1 MMEIKKRQR
10 VTLDLR
16 KNLAV
21 PTPTFVQNDTNI
33 LEFIIK
39 DNGADADLS
48 NVDNITVTFK
58 RPDGT
63 ITTTKLNQ
71 VGNVITYHF
80 GFEEM
85 AIPGHGELSI
95 QFFQGSNRLSSN
107 NLKVYFAKSLSTEF
121 EKSAGMPILQ
131 ELFIE
136 VATVTENAIDAG
148 NYALEQAAEADQKA
162 KYAKTQGDRA
172 KAEADRLQGTDVS
185 KLDQQ
190 VRTIN
195 EQLSASNRH
204 HQILSQ
210 DQHILNGSQ
219 NAPLDIHIEGRTL
232 IPMQNTVLDAAKYYV
247 LADKKTSLKWADNT
261 VTQGIAKFTGKAEK
275 PRVIKIT
282 NFEGKV
288 FGSTMENPHVMKRAG
303 NQSNFVPPTGTWQE
317 LSTPENVQVSK
328 LDSNVLR
335 QTSINANA
343 IPQKLMSFNL
353 IEEVERT
360 IGRIPRST
368 VAEKIQWLKENI
380 TRITCNWH
388 GFGSGVAGNKASL
401 TVWAYGDWQDS
412 NSNTSSN
419 VTRISRSLTTSND
432 MVNSI
437 DSNGFTH
444 FLVYGEPSDGN
455 ATSYL
460 NTDYVDFE
468 IEFKTTATLH
478 DPCIPLYE
486 VGRTEYD
493 KILANYDENTV
504 IARYPR
510 LQGMQHLQ
518 NPYVIAEGGNLLDP
532 YSVKNA
538 NILNLFEQPYSA
550 EFEWSNGFSLYLAEK
565 LPVNKNQTYTFKYEK
580 ELFSNDVS
588 IYISDET
595 DTVNLIAG
603 TTNKTL
609 TFNTGNYS
617 RINIRAI
624 RTNALPGK
632 VKLFN
637 WILTLGSSGKPFV
650 ARNPS
655 HLFANVILSQI
666 GDRKD
671 TLFRDNGEWKLR
683 REIVR
688 DVVLDGS
695 LPWKL
700 ANDLLG
706 IKRISVEVPNAS
718 SLIPATP
725 SMININQIATKHDG
739 TALKLFLSVPTERD
753 QFALFGVTGQAH
765 DKQIFLSVSDTDS
778 GFAESYV
785 PIQNEIKAY
794 FNGWKVKLIDLNGK
808 PTAWQS
814 VVDGKDAPTQTLT
827 YVSANRAPNYTP
839 YKLSYALAT
848 PVTEVVTEKVEGDIA
863 INGLTQVEVGSGVI
877 IREKAKTEASSTVVH
892 INDVERPNTYLE
904 YKADKIINIYKNG
917 VIDNGWA
924 IASGRS
930 FGISRASLP
939 ISDFD
944 ATAEY
949 TVTYLALDRQLFT
962 TNPVSIPVS
971 WAGSLK
977 GTVTDVVNKQ
987 ADDRAQISVNTRLIY
1002 DVLLRLKAGG
1012 L

>member
-1 MMEIKKRQR
+1 MMEIKKKQSI
-10 VTLDLR
+10 TLDLR
-16 KNLAV
+16 HNSVV
-21 PTPTFVQNDTNI
+21 PTPSFVQNDTNV

-48 NVDNITVTFK
+48 NVDNINVTFK

-63 ITTTKLNQ
+63 ITTTKLTQ
-71 VGNVITYHF
+71 VGNVITYQF

-95 QFFQGSNRLSSN
+95 QFFQGNNRLSSN

-121 EKSAGMPILQ
+121 ENSAGMPILQ

-148 NYALEQAAEADQKA
+148 NYALEQAAEADRQA

-195 EQLSASNRH
+195 EQLTASNRH
-204 HQILSQ
+204 HQILSHG
-210 DQHILNGSQ
+210 QHILNGSQ
-219 NAPLDIHIEGRTL
+219 SAPLDIQIEGRTL
-232 IPMQNTVLDAAKYYV
+232 IPMQNTVLDVAKYYV

-275 PRVIKIT
+275 PRVIKVT

-288 FGSTMENPHVMKRAG
+288 SGSTMENPHVMKRAG
-303 NQSNFVPPTGTWQE
+303 NQSTLVPPTGTWQE
-317 LSTPENVQVSK
+317 LTSQENNQVSK
-328 LDSNVLR
+328 LDGTTLR

-368 VAEKIQWLKENI
+368 VADKVQWLKDNVA
-380 TRITCNWH
+380 RIMCNWH
-388 GFGSGVAGNKASL
+388 GFGSAVTGNKASL
-401 TVWAYGDWQDS
+401 AMWNSFS
-412 NSNTSSN
+412 NFWNAAVSTSSST
-419 VTRISRSLTTSND
+419 VAKLAVYSTTISER
-432 MVNSI
+432 I
-437 DSNGFTH
+437 DSNGFAH
-444 FLVYGEPSDGN
+444 FLAYGDPSNGTVTVDVI
-455 ATSYL
+455 
-460 NTDYVDFE
+460 TDYVELE
-468 IEFKTTATLH
+468 IELKPTATLH

-486 VGRTEYD
+486 VDRTEYD
-493 KILANYDENTV
+493 KILANYDESAV
-504 IARYPR
+504 LARYPR
-510 LQGMQHLQ
+510 VQGMQHLQ
-518 NPYVIAEGGNLLDP
+518 NPYILAEGENLLPPFYEWTLHSNARVVSP
-532 YSVKNA
+532 YELELYA
-538 NILNLFEQPYSA
+538 NGIYNESTVILPVIPNKQYSFQA
-550 EFEWSNGFSLYLAEK
+550 EFSDPKLTYVLRVFDAQGNRITAPISNGIINVPINAVSMAIVITNTEAGLFIIKNPMLSLG
-565 LPVNKNQTYTFKYEK
+565 
-580 ELFSNDVS
+580 
-588 IYISDET
+588 
-595 DTVNLIAG
+595 IA
-603 TTNKTL
+603 
-609 TFNTGNYS
+609 S
-617 RINIRAI
+617 
-624 RTNALPGK
+624 
-632 VKLFN
+632 
-637 WILTLGSSGKPFV
+637 KPFV

-655 HLFANVILSQI
+655 HLFANVKLGQI

-671 TLFRDNGEWKLR
+671 TLYRDHGEWKLR
-683 REIVR
+683 KEIVR

-700 ANDLLG
+700 ANDLIG
-706 IKRISVEVPNAS
+706 IKRISVEVPNS
-718 SLIPATP
+718 NSLIPANP
-725 SMININQIATKHDG
+725 SMINFNQIATKHDG
-739 TALKLFLSVPTERD
+739 TALKLFLSVPTEGD

-765 DKQIFLSVSDTDS
+765 DKQVYLSVSDTDS

-785 PIQNEIKAY
+785 PVQNEIKAY

-814 VVDGKDAPTQTLT
+814 VVDGKDAPTQTLA
-827 YVSANRAPNYTP
+827 YVSANSAQNYTP
-839 YKLSYALAT
+839 YKLSYVLAS

-863 INGLTQVEVGSGVI
+863 INGLTQFEIGSGVI
-877 IREKAKTEASSTVVH
+877 IREKANTEASSTVVH
-892 INDVERPNTYLE
+892 INDVERPNTYLK
-904 YKADKIINIYKNG
+904 YKADKIINIYKNEA
-917 VIDNGWA
+917 IDNGWA

-1002 DVLLRLKAGG
+1002 DMLLRLKAGG

>member
-1 MMEIKKRQR
+1 MMEIKKKQSI
-10 VTLDLR
+10 TLDLR
-16 KNLAV
+16 YHSVV
-21 PTPTFVQNDTNI
+21 PTPSFVQNDTNV

-39 DNGADADLS
+39 DDGADADLS

-58 RPDGT
+58 RPDGA

-121 EKSAGMPILQ
+121 EKSAGIPLLQ

-136 VATVTENAIDAG
+136 VAIVTENAIDAG
-148 NYALEQAAEADQKA
+148 NYALEQAAEADQQA

-185 KLDQQ
+185 VLDQQ

-195 EQLSASNRH
+195 EQLTASDRH
-204 HQILSQ
+204 QQILSHG
-210 DQHILNGSQ
+210 QHILNGSQ
-219 NAPLDIHIEGRTL
+219 KAPLDIQIEGRTL
-232 IPMQNTVLDAAKYYV
+232 IPMQNSVLDAAKFYV
-247 LADKKTSLKWADNT
+247 LADKKTGLKWSDNT

-275 PRVIKIT
+275 PRLLKVT

-288 FGSTMENPHVMKRAG
+288 AGSTVDNPHFAVSYSS
-303 NQSNFVPPTGTWQE
+303 SNLVSTTIAENFTQNRYNDIFSLNGS
-317 LSTPENVQVSK
+317 STP
-328 LDSNVLR
+328 
-335 QTSINANA
+335 TSTQNNGQL
-343 IPQKLMSFNL
+343 PQQLFSFNL

-360 IGRIPRST
+360 IGRIPRAT
-368 VAEKIQWLKENI
+368 VSDKVQWLKDNVA
-380 TRITCNWH
+380 RLACNWY
-388 GFGSGVAGNKASL
+388 GFGSAFTGNKASL
-401 TVWAYGDWQDS
+401 AMWNSFS
-412 NSNTSSN
+412 NFWNAAVSTSSST
-419 VTRISRSLTTSND
+419 VAKLAVYSTTISERVD
-432 MVNSI
+432 AK
-437 DSNGFTH
+437 GFVH
-444 FLVYGEPSDGN
+444 FLAYGEPSDG
-455 ATSYL
+455 ATPSII

-468 IEFKTTATLH
+468 IELKQAATLH
-478 DPCIPLYE
+478 DSCVPLYE
-486 VGRTEYD
+486 VDRAEYD
-493 KILANYDENTV
+493 KILANYDENAV

-510 LQGMQHLQ
+510 VQGMQHLQ
-518 NPYVIAEGGNLLDP
+518 NPYVIAEGENLLDP

-538 NILNLFEQPYSA
+538 NILILFEQPYSA

-580 ELFSNDVS
+580 EIFSNDVS

-624 RTNALPGK
+624 RTNASSGK
-632 VKLFN
+632 IKLFN
-637 WILTLGSSGKPFV
+637 WMLTLGSSGKPFV

-655 HLFANVILSQI
+655 HLFANVKLGQI
-666 GDRKD
+666 GDKKD

-695 LPWKL
+695 SAWVF
-700 ANDLLG
+700 G
-706 IKRISVEVPNAS
+706 ISYTTHKRFKV
-718 SLIPATP
+718 
-725 SMININQIATKHDG
+725 NINHSLPNSLGMLLKFDG
-739 TALKLFLSVPTERD
+739 KFISHSLDSNYLQPDIYRIDSSPSLNLT
-753 QFALFGVTGQAH
+753 
-765 DKQIFLSVSDTDS
+765 VSNEDT
-778 GFAESYV
+778 GFADAYT
-785 PIQNEIKAY
+785 PTIDEIKAY

-814 VVDGKDAPTQTLT
+814 VVDGKDAPTQTLAF
-827 YVSANRAPNYTP
+827 VSANRAPNYTP
-839 YKLSYALAT
+839 YKLSYVLAA

-863 INGLTQVEVGSGVI
+863 INGLTQVEVGSGIVV
-877 IREKAKTEASSTVVH
+877 REKVVPFKSVSTYE
-892 INDVERPNTYLE
+892 INHAAVQKLKYRVE
-904 YKADKIINIYKNG
+904 KFISIYKNNVPDNTWRVG
-917 VIDNGWA
+917 IDNDAYGKVRLFN
-924 IASGRS
+924 SHNNV
-930 FGISRASLP
+930 
-939 ISDFD
+939 D

-949 TVTYLALDRQLFT
+949 TATYLVLDRQVFT

-1002 DVLLRLKAGG
+1002 DMLLRLKAGG